1 MREWMEPHAVDL
13 VCEIVNREMEDT
25 KPSLKMYTTEVTPEF
40 IERWDINTTMDPVA
54 KKTAVFPRVINA
66 ATESPASQAKSKSSK
81 SRN

>member
-40 IERWDINTTMDPVA
+40 IE
-54 KKTAVFPRVINA
+54 
-66 ATESPASQAKSKSSK
+66 
-81 SRN
+81 